1 MDIFNESTIKFITL
15 MSPAFVAYIFFK
27 KIKNEDIN
35 TNINLPM
42 IICLIALDIVVL
54 GISNLIISIIEFFS
68 QVINYYFPSL
78 LNGKIYVIIVATLL
92 ILGIIFIYC
101 SSKRNK
107 VIRTRIATGLIF
119 LSVSYLLELIED
131 KEMPSYLL
139 CLDKPVMELKYF
151 EKKFFINPIAIF
163 LHSFYSLVIL
173 HILDTKTIP
182 FLRKLFYSKIENNN
196 QIKTKTKIKTKEIR
210 RK

>member
-15 MSPAFVAYIFFK
+15 MSPSFIAYIFFK
-27 KIKNEDIN
+27 KIKNEDVN

-42 IICLIALDIVVL
+42 IICLIALDIIVL
-54 GISNLIISIIEFFS
+54 GLSNLGIFIIDFFS

-78 LNGKIYVIIVATLL
+78 LNSKIYILIVAILL

-107 VIRTRIATGLIF
+107 VIRTRIAMGLIF
-119 LSVSYLLELIED
+119 ITVSYLLEFIKD
-131 KEMPSYLL
+131 KETPSYLL

-163 LHSFYSLVIL
+163 LHSFYG
-173 HILDTKTIP
+173 
-182 FLRKLFYSKIENNN
+182 
-196 QIKTKTKIKTKEIR
+196 
-210 RK
+210 